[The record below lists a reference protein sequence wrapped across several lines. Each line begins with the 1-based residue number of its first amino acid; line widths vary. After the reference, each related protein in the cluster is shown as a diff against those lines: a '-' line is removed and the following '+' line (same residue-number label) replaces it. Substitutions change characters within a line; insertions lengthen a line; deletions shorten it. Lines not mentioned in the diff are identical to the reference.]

1 MTTGERLV
9 QLSGLP
15 TGTAIQHL
23 LALGSFGA
31 LTTGDQLVAAS
42 PLTTGTSAEHLIAID
57 GQPPVV
63 IPSGGGGG
71 AMTGVGKQKIKDPSL
86 RGRTVAADHEE
97 IVMLIKM
104 ISRCL

>member
-1 MTTGERLV
+1 MTAGERLV
-9 QLSGLP
+9 ELSGLP
-15 TGTAIQHL
+15 TGTALEHL
-23 LALGSFGA
+23 LALGNFGA
-31 LTTGDQLVAAS
+31 STTGEQLQSAS
-42 PLTTGTSAEHLIAID
+42 PLETATAIEHLIAID

-71 AMTGVGKQKIKDPSL
+71 AMVGVKKPKTKTPSYAEL
-86 RGRTVAADHEE
+86 LAEEDEE